1 MNLRKSL
8 VVSLMAAPLLG
19 FGVSSASSV
28 HDKMLASVVFVGCD
42 VEHEGQPLLAASG
55 SAFLVANSEYVI
67 TNNHVIDSCHSDN
80 KIKVLKEVWRNA
92 FKENISQKGKL
103 PPEMEQKMGEHLRQ
117 NPDLLR
123 RLQSD
128 SDLAEKYIWAWIE
141 ELSASR
147 AKAGFASITQK
158 LYVAYM
164 GKEAQ
169 ALIKVDVSNIVWA
182 SWHNDKARQTGVD
195 VAVLKLARP
204 LGDRPSVAF
213 ATGSSAEIND
223 VVYTVGFPGA
233 SGDTV
238 ASAKYIPTI
247 KKGIVSKLGGEA
259 PGISDEARAK
269 GLKGVS
275 VIETDA
281 AMSFGN
287 SGGPLYNEYG
297 EVLGVV
303 SFGPKDRAAAGIG
316 WAQDIAVVLP
326 VLKDLG
332 LPLPKTRGKP
342 RTWTEQNT
350 TLVWVGVAGLML
362 VLLLLAARTFM
373 HRRQTALPQ
382 LGGGR
387 HPQRPVGPTSVAQ
400 SPAIRGRAGEYAG
413 RSIRIPLNGL
423 ILGRNAVGEAGL
435 VFGENSD
442 VSRKHCSIVYIEG
455 SQRFEVTDF
464 GSTNGTFAIPG
475 ERRLP
480 ANEKLLCKAGQVIR
494 LGRQNEFELVLQ

>member
-1 MNLRKSL
+1 MNLRKPLMLL
-8 VVSLMAAPLLG
+8 VLAAPLLA
-19 FGVSSASSV
+19 FGVSFAGSV
-28 HDKMLASVVFVGCD
+28 HDNMLASVVFVGCD
-42 VEHEGQPLLAASG
+42 VEFEGLPFLAGSG
-55 SAFLVANSEYVI
+55 SAFLIASEYVI

-80 KIKVLKEVWRNA
+80 KIKVLKDALRNA
-92 FKENISQKGKL
+92 FTENISQKGKL
-103 PPEMEQKMGEHLRQ
+103 PPEMEQKMNEHLRQ
-117 NPDLLR
+117 NPGLLP

-128 SDLAEKYIWAWIE
+128 PEFAKKYILAWIE
-141 ELSASR
+141 DLSASG
-147 AKAGFASITQK
+147 AKARFAGITQK
-158 LYVAYM
+158 LYIAYM

-182 SWHNDKARQTGVD
+182 SWHNDNARLTGVD

-204 LGDRPSVAF
+204 LGDRPTVAF
-213 ATGSSAEIND
+213 ALGSSAQVND

-238 ASAKYIPTI
+238 ASAKYVPTI

-259 PGISDEARAK
+259 PGFSDEARAK
-269 GLKGVS
+269 GLKGVP

-287 SGGPLYNEYG
+287 SGGPLYNEHG

-303 SFGPKDRAAAGIG
+303 SFGPKDRAAGGIG

-332 LPLPKTRGKP
+332 LPLPKIRGTP
-342 RTWTEQNT
+342 RTWIEQNA
-350 TLVWVGVAGLML
+350 TLVWVGAAGLML
-362 VLLLLAARTFM
+362 VLLLLAARTFL
-373 HRRQTALPQ
+373 HRRPTAPPHA
-382 LGGGR
+382 GGGR
-387 HPQRPVGPTSVAQ
+387 PPQRQVGPTSVAQ
-400 SPAIRGRAGEYAG
+400 SPAIRGRAGEHAG
-413 RSIRIPLNGL
+413 RSILIPLNGL

-435 VFGENSD
+435 VFSENSGI
-442 VSRKHCSIVYIEG
+442 SRKHCSIVYLEG

-475 ERRLP
+475 EKRLP
-480 ANEKLLCKAGQVIR
+480 ANQKLVCKAGQIIR
-494 LGRQNEFELVLQ
+494 LGRQDEFELVLQ